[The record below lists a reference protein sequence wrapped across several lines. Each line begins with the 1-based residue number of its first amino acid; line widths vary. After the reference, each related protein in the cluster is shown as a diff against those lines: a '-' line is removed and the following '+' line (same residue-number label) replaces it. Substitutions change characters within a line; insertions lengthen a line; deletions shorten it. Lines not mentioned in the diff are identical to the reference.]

1 MVAARWAG
9 RQRYDVPNETQF
21 AIVVYRR
28 RWNGFLI
35 LLCSLALL
43 FPPPATGS
51 GHSRASLCLSRGP
64 SLYHP
69 PDALGPPVSQAK
81 YAPCASCPE
90 VGPGRYIVIK
100 DQRKTPCIC
109 MVFFFGI
116 GWLPIFPTQFRN
128 GRAALRV
135 EALPCAPLLIGCSP
149 PCIRHRRRS
158 APSHLQPSNTLRV
171 S

>member
-1 MVAARWAG
+1 MKKTDNMSVFFIWHRLATYLSGLCAHG
-9 RQRYDVPNETQF
+9 RCASDRERRCAPMETQF

-116 GWLPIFPTQFRN
+116 RRLPIFP
-128 GRAALRV
+128 GR
-135 EALPCAPLLIGCSP
+135 
-149 PCIRHRRRS
+149 
-158 APSHLQPSNTLRV
+158 LQPSIV
-171 S
+171 GV